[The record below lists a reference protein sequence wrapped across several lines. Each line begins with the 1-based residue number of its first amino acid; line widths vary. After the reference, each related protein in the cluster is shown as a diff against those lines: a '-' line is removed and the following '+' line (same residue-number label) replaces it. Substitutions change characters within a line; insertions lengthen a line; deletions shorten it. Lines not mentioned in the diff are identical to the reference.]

1 MVTLPFFINIRM
13 SLNIA
18 LVSCKELIELPK
30 LREHL
35 KPNVFIQS
43 TFNDYKKMFADLTL
57 QIEKELFLNRVE
69 IDLVFFANEDELDVE
84 RFDSVLKNPW
94 GLDNSLFF
102 TKNIESKQQS
112 VLLLQKDYINI
123 VNSNFF
129 CRPETFLYLHILYKI
144 PMTDLAEKTKLL
156 TRVQEITPQQ
166 MQYLHFFHLLTILNI
181 SIHHLHYDR

>member
-1 MVTLPFFINIRM
+1 MK
-13 SLNIA
+13 IA
-18 LVSCKELIELPK
+18 LVSNLSIDQFPK

-35 KPNVFIQS
+35 KPSVFIQS
-43 TFNDYKKMFADLTL
+43 EFNDYKKMFADLTL

-112 VLLLQKDYINI
+112 ALLWQKDYVNI

-129 CRPETFLYLHILYKI
+129 CKPETFLYLHILYKI
-144 PMTDLAEKTKLL
+144 PMTDLADKTKLL
-156 TRVQEITPQQ
+156 TGFQEISPQQ